1 MNILPLVLLLSMT
14 KGNLVPLGEFI
25 SNYIKDKTQVYI
37 ISPELH
43 DVKVANIT
51 ISSWREF
58 LRYMDFNNVEIKESG
73 SYFIF
78 NKKQ

>member
-1 MNILPLVLLLSMT
+1 MT

-73 SYFIF
+73 TYFIF
-78 NKKQ
+78 NKKQWTKKKLKS

>member
-73 SYFIF
+73 TYFIF

>member
-1 MNILPLVLLLSMT
+1 MT

-73 SYFIF
+73 TYFIF